1 MGEAT
6 IPAKGGGEDHVRAR
20 SEGDPGVGFGTE
32 LDVDVV
38 VDGGADGGGTCGVLG
53 QMDDERL
60 HLMGLV
66 IRANRQLTDRLG
78 RDLEDTVGIPLVFFD
93 VLIHVGA
100 APEGRLTMSR
110 LSADVA
116 LTTGGVTRLVDRMV
130 DAGLVERQNCP
141 NDRRSVHVVLTA
153 AGRGVLEKAVAA
165 HIEGIDRYLME
176 PLDPRDRVALEV
188 ALTKVLDAGF

>member
-1 MGEAT
+1 MGAAT
-6 IPAKGGGEDHVRAR
+6 IPANGGESDDLVDARADGVPGPGEADGDGDGVGGGGE
-20 SEGDPGVGFGTE
+20 
-32 LDVDVV
+32 
-38 VDGGADGGGTCGVLG
+38 GTCGILG
-53 QMDDERL
+53 QIDDERL

-66 IRANRQLTDRLG
+66 IRANRRLTDRLG
-78 RDLEDTVGIPLVFFD
+78 RDLEESVGIPLVFFD

-141 NDRRSVHVVLTA
+141 SDRRSVHVVLTSE
-153 AGRGVLEKAVAA
+153 GRALLEKAVAA
-165 HIEGIDRYLME
+165 HIEGIDRYLMD
-176 PLDPRDRVALEV
+176 PLDARDRVALEV
-188 ALTKVLDAGF
+188 ALTKVLDAGC